1 MNRTRGFKPGRVAA
15 VALIVG
21 AFYQGSLATPSRN
34 DASDGA
40 LFSKACADAMHR
52 MMAGMAIPRSERVDA
67 DFVAMMT
74 AHHQGAVD
82 MAQAEIQFGRNEHL
96 RRIAQEI
103 IIEQQQQ
110 ITAMR
115 MALQAQS
122 NENR

>member
-1 MNRTRGFKPGRVAA
+1 VNRTAGAKPGLIVAG
-15 VALIVG
+15 ALMVG

-40 LFSKACADAMHR
+40 QISKACAEAMHR
-52 MMAGMAIPRSERVDA
+52 MMAGMAIPRSEHVDA

-82 MAQAEIQFGRNEHL
+82 MAQAEIQFGGNEHL

-110 ITAMR
+110 IAAMR
-115 MALQAQS
+115 LALQAVH
-122 NENR
+122 